1 MIQRKQTI
9 WLLVASLLSVCLFY
23 FDLYRVHV
31 MVNNADTVMSV
42 RVGNDYLLLLVA
54 LVTAV
59 LPFIDIFLFKNRKRQ
74 RNLAALSIVLNI
86 AFIALMIWKISNFNN
101 QNPTATD
108 HTYWVGA
115 VIPVISIIF
124 LIMAINGIRK
134 DQKLV
139 KSLDRL
145 R

>member
-59 LPFIDIFLFKNRKRQ
+59 LPFIDIFLFKNRKQQ
-74 RNLAALSIVLNI
+74 RGLAVLSILLNI
-86 AFIALMIWKISNFNN
+86 VFIALMMWKITSFNN
-101 QNPTATD
+101 KNATATD

-115 VIPVISIIF
+115 VLPVISIIF
-124 LIMAINGIRK
+124 LFMAMRGIRK
-134 DQKLV
+134 DEKLV

>member
-1 MIQRKQTI
+1 
-9 WLLVASLLSVCLFY
+9 
-23 FDLYRVHV
+23 

-59 LPFIDIFLFKNRKRQ
+59 LPFIDIFLFKNRKQQ
-74 RNLAALSIVLNI
+74 RGLAVLSILLNI
-86 AFIALMIWKISNFNN
+86 VFIALMMWKITSFNN
-101 QNPTATD
+101 KNATATD

-115 VIPVISIIF
+115 VLPVISIIF
-124 LIMAINGIRK
+124 LFMAMRGIRK
-134 DQKLV
+134 DEKLV